1 MASTVPVWTVQAIAA
16 HDAALTMGAY
26 RASPK
31 HLENGDFC
39 NPEAYEFMV
48 TELEKRVGPCPTDVQ
63 ESWIERGG
71 AGTPKPVWVWL
82 QPPYVPAAARCGQR
96 NILVE
101 AAVRRE
107 DVLGSQ
113 FQAYDHVLNDFP
125 LAISEAEDDELDA
138 LKTSAPETWMQRKI
152 DSWQRIFEVDWQ
164 GETYSLARGDE
175 ATLQGVLWQLPLS
188 CARRTRRMLELGRT
202 IGAEVPRPAEIP
214 SRLNSSWPML
224 SCSARIFRPHGL
236 VWKGMSLGRWMASAP
251 AWWAKGWP
259 RERVD
264 SLAEAELLSQLAVA
278 LKPRT
283 KIGEVFR
290 RFPAPEGWCGKY
302 LDPDLA
308 VHGVL
313 KRNGALFVE
322 YDGYWRHSEGERL
335 STDLRKN
342 AALLSYA
349 PASSRIV
356 RIGHW
361 ERNPTEAHPRILWI
375 TVDQWN
381 AGSQKS
387 ISKILKTILLQILT
401 EFDGCLQPHV
411 SVRLQKLAQM
421 EFMPASTGAR
431 DFCTAAAAA
440 AGRCTKE
447 ELFDVLTSHGFACSS
462 IKRLTENS
470 HLLKFSSERQIRPGV
485 NWLFNL
491 GLSDY
496 QVAKALSLSPQI
508 LGLSIEN
515 NLQPTVRWF
524 RDLGLTQSQVA
535 KAVTAFPQILSY
547 SLEQNLKLTLQWF
560 LDLGLTKSQVAKA
573 AATSP
578 QILGLSIEQNLKPT
592 VQWLLDLG
600 LTKSQV
606 AKAVTAVP
614 QILGY
619 SLEQN
624 LKLTLQWFLDLGLT
638 KSQVAKAAATSPKI
652 LGLSIEQNLKP
663 TVQWLLDLGLTKSQ
677 VAKAVDHY
685 PPILWLSIEQNLQ
698 PTVRWFLDLG
708 LSKIDIAKMV
718 ASSPRMLG
726 FSVSGNLSHKVSM
739 LHTFFSPELT
749 TALIRRWPQILGY
762 SSRRLSKRLSILSER
777 NETHRILYAIT
788 LSEAAFQRRFLDRA
802 VEVDYPAD
810 GLSVG
815 EDVEMTAVWIFS
827 QATLPPLHLRL
838 HVVAVADGGAA
849 ATAGVGKGWTVT
861 CLLSPVEDE
870 EPLPSLPLQ
879 RGVSTGV
886 RNFVRPKRAPPAAAQ
901 LLATL
906 RQLRGVQLVFQAPEE
921 EPDSDDELYD
931 ETQEIPE
938 TLGVGG
944 GDLSYD
950 DEVELVDEAGN
961 YLQQL
966 RPQMGGRNR
975 MRNVG
980 LHTIESGISRDFL
993 HRW

>member
-1 MASTVPVWTVQAIAA
+1 
-16 HDAALTMGAY
+16 
-26 RASPK
+26 
-31 HLENGDFC
+31 
-39 NPEAYEFMV
+39 
-48 TELEKRVGPCPTDVQ
+48 
-63 ESWIERGG
+63 
-71 AGTPKPVWVWL
+71 
-82 QPPYVPAAARCGQR
+82 
-96 NILVE
+96 
-101 AAVRRE
+101 
-107 DVLGSQ
+107 
-113 FQAYDHVLNDFP
+113 
-125 LAISEAEDDELDA
+125 
-138 LKTSAPETWMQRKI
+138 
-152 DSWQRIFEVDWQ
+152 
-164 GETYSLARGDE
+164 
-175 ATLQGVLWQLPLS
+175 
-188 CARRTRRMLELGRT
+188 
-202 IGAEVPRPAEIP
+202 
-214 SRLNSSWPML
+214 ML

-356 RIGHW
+356 HIGHW

-600 LTKSQV
+600 LTQSQV

-624 LKLTLQWFLDLGLT
+624 LKLTLQWFLDLGLTKSQVAKAAATSPQILGLSIEQNLKPTVQWLLDLGLT

-788 LSEAAFQRRFLDRA
+788 LSEAAFQRRFLDR
-802 VEVDYPAD
+802 VD
-810 GLSVG
+810 
-815 EDVEMTAVWIFS
+815 
-827 QATLPPLHLRL
+827 
-838 HVVAVADGGAA
+838 
-849 ATAGVGKGWTVT
+849 
-861 CLLSPVEDE
+861 LSP
-870 EPLPSLPLQ
+870 
-879 RGVSTGV
+879 
-886 RNFVRPKRAPPAAAQ
+886 
-901 LLATL
+901 
-906 RQLRGVQLVFQAPEE
+906 
-921 EPDSDDELYD
+921 
-931 ETQEIPE
+931 
-938 TLGVGG
+938 
-944 GDLSYD
+944 
-950 DEVELVDEAGN
+950 
-961 YLQQL
+961 
-966 RPQMGGRNR
+966 
-975 MRNVG
+975 
-980 LHTIESGISRDFL
+980 TIENICSGSGSDQVQVTAC
-993 HRW
+993 